1 MLKFKDFWNFK
12 TSLDFFIP
20 MLLKITCISLA
31 GKCYIIRFY
40 HKKRRQCYNMDTRSD
55 WTSNSQLTV
64 SKIDATGNIL
74 ENPAK
79 DEGRFP
85 TPPEL
90 QKISIP

>member
-1 MLKFKDFWNFK
+1 
-12 TSLDFFIP
+12 
-20 MLLKITCISLA
+20 
-31 GKCYIIRFY
+31 
-40 HKKRRQCYNMDTRSD
+40 MDTRSD